1 MSELGLKLIK
11 DRFTKP
17 GRDVAN
23 YTGDGAANRI
33 LSILGADDALVG
45 QGRQGG
51 RVIL

>member
-1 MSELGLKLIK
+1 MSELGFKLIK

-45 QGRQGG
+45 QGKQGG